1 MKFKW
6 IAIALV
12 ISLFFHIG
20 VLLGFGKIH
29 ISLPS
34 FYFIETF
41 ILSKEKKPTTSPELN
56 EKIQQESENVSEK
69 NGNSEIQR
77 DTTEEKEEY
86 LTQNEVESLSKLSE
100 EKKTEEVPVIH
111 NNFKKF
117 INEKMR
123 FDIYWMGI
131 YAGYALINVKGNEKE
146 VKIIS
151 EVHSAPFISNFYY
164 VNDKAESTIEHGKP
178 KHFRFLQIE
187 GKHRGDKEIHFNY
200 DSKEI
205 TFINHIKNK
214 VSIHKGVE
222 KVFMDVLSGFFY
234 LRSLSIELNKPV
246 LIDIFDSD
254 KFATVEVKPIK
265 EEVIETSLNKE
276 VKALVVKPEL
286 TTEGLFKRKGDI
298 FIWLSNDERKIPLRV
313 ETKVSVGRVV
323 AELKEYKK
331 D

>member
-6 IAIALV
+6 IAIALF
-12 ISLFFHIG
+12 ISLFFHFA

-29 ISLPS
+29 LSLPY
-34 FYFIETF
+34 FDFIETF
-41 ILSKEKKPTTSPELN
+41 ILQKEKKIITKPKLN
-56 EKIQQESENVSEK
+56 EKIQQNNESISENIANE
-69 NGNSEIQR
+69 EIQR
-77 DTTEEKEEY
+77 KTKEEP
-86 LTQNEVESLSKLSE
+86 LAKNEFDSVSKISE
-100 EKKTEEVPVIH
+100 EKKTEEVPVLH
-111 NNFKKF
+111 NNFRKF
-117 INEKMR
+117 INERMR

-131 YAGYALINVKGNEKE
+131 YAGYALINVKGNDEE

-254 KFATVEVKPIK
+254 KFATVEVNPIK

>member
-6 IAIALV
+6 IAIALF
-12 ISLFFHIG
+12 ISLFFHFA

-29 ISLPS
+29 LSIPY
-34 FYFIETF
+34 FDFIETF
-41 ILSKEKKPTTSPELN
+41 ILQKEKKTITKPKLN
-56 EKIQQESENVSEK
+56 EKIQQNNESISENIANE
-69 NGNSEIQR
+69 EIQR
-77 DTTEEKEEY
+77 ETKEEP
-86 LTQNEVESLSKLSE
+86 LAKNEFDSVSKISE
-100 EKKTEEVPVIH
+100 EKKTEEVPVLH
-111 NNFKKF
+111 NNFRKF
-117 INEKMR
+117 INERMR

-131 YAGYALINVKGNEKE
+131 YAGYALINVKGNDEE

>member
-6 IAIALV
+6 IIIALI
-12 ISLFFHIG
+12 ISVFFHIA

-29 ISLPS
+29 LSLPS
-34 FYFIETF
+34 VDFIETF
-41 ILSKEKKPTTSPELN
+41 IFSKEKKTATSPEIN
-56 EKIQQESENVSEK
+56 EKIQQESESISENK
-69 NGNSEIQR
+69 GGSEIQS
-77 DTTEEKEEY
+77 DTTEAKEE
-86 LTQNEVESLSKLSE
+86 SLEENDGINKVSE
-100 EKKTEEVPVIH
+100 NTKTEESLVIH

-131 YAGYALINVKGNEKE
+131 YAGYALINVIGNEDE

-164 VNDKAESTIEHGKP
+164 VNDRAESTIQKGKP

-187 GKHRGDKEIHFNY
+187 GKHRGDKEIHFDY

-205 TFINHIKNK
+205 IFINHIKNK
-214 VSIHKGVE
+214 ISVHKGVE
-222 KVFMDVLSGFFY
+222 RVFMDVLSGFFY
-234 LRSLSIELNKPV
+234 FRSLSIEPNKPV
-246 LIDIFDSD
+246 MIDIFDSD
-254 KFATVEVKPIK
+254 KFATVEVKPVR
-265 EEVIETSLNKE
+265 EEIIETTLNKE

-298 FIWLSNDERKIPLRV
+298 FIWISNDERKIPLRV